1 MSERRVC
8 TLVLLA
14 VGCTVCTQG
23 IAKGGELAFLPHDT
37 RNDGMMNDFCL
48 RDCNGKWQ
56 LDILASVSA
65 LLRYP
70 SRFQYIYVENY
81 INDYIVL
88 LTAQIS
94 LVWSSPLFSPCV

>member
-1 MSERRVC
+1 
-8 TLVLLA
+8 
-14 VGCTVCTQG
+14 
-23 IAKGGELAFLPHDT
+23 
-37 RNDGMMNDFCL
+37 MMNDFCL

-94 LVWSSPLFSPCV
+94 FV